1 MSNLDNNL
9 YTKIALRF
17 NQNGKFKILMLSDIQ
32 ETLNYDKRTL
42 DSMNKIIEYTKPNLV
57 VLGGDNC
64 DGTILQTKE
73 ELKAYLNIFSE
84 PMEKRKIP
92 WMHVFG
98 NHDHDINIDD
108 IDKTKIYENYQYCVS
123 KHTENIYGTTNYV
136 LPIQYSNKD
145 EIAFNI
151 WGLDTNNLIEDTNIE
166 IDK

>member
-1 MSNLDNNL
+1 MSNLDSNL

-17 NQNGKFKILMLSDIQ
+17 NQKGKFKILMLSDIQ

-108 IDKTKIYENYQYCVS
+108 IVMQEDEVQDVKWMSLAEFENM
-123 KHTENIYGTTNYV
+123 
-136 LPIQYSNKD
+136 L
-145 EIAFNI
+145 
-151 WGLDTNNLIEDTNIE
+151 NNNEAVRSSYDYYKLYIEP
-166 IDK
+166 KM